1 MRKTV
6 LLLMILCFIGL
17 LFSCTTKRENDLQRA
32 ELKGKIKAIR
42 EISYNAIGNADTLV
56 KGDIIDEQG
65 AENYYTRYNEQ
76 GNIISLIKYDK
87 DNAVKYKWRFHY
99 DKKGRR
105 QISAKCYEAQD
116 IEEDSTSYVY
126 DKKGNPV
133 EYIHYTTDGKIKFRT
148 VSKFNKK
155 GNMVEEKVF
164 DDKNL
169 LKKSSK
175 FRYKK
180 NKLIEGQSFDSS
192 GKLLIRSL
200 YSYDKKGNMQKMT
213 MADGKNNPISQ
224 GIYSYNKDGF
234 VHTELLK
241 RPGYTDL
248 LLEYIYV
255 VDVNGNWTQRIML
268 SEGEAFQITIRQIEY
283 FEN

>member
-1 MRKTV
+1 MV
-6 LLLMILCFIGL
+6 LCFIGL

-105 QISAKCYEAQD
+105 QISAKRYEAQD
-116 IEEDSTSYVY
+116 FEEDSTSYVY
-126 DKKGNPV
+126 DKKGNPI
-133 EYIHYTTDGKIKFRT
+133 EYIHYSSDGKIKTRS

-155 GNMVEEKVF
+155 GNMIEEKVF
-164 DDKNL
+164 DEKNL